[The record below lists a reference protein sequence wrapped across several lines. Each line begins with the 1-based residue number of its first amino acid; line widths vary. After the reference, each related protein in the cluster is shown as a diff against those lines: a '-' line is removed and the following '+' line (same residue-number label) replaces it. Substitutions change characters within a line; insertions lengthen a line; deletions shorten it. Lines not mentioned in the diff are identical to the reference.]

1 MPYGGTTPEQDKK
14 IERCVAKKVKGGMEK
29 TKAIKICKSSVL
41 GKEKTPKLIENVR
54 ISFNAPLTSE
64 AIGKDN
70 NSRKIA
76 GMAVPA
82 QESRNGRAYKL
93 EDLNK
98 AKFNGK
104 PYAEGIMLN
113 MGLNHSEDVTD
124 IVGKWKPIF
133 NDAGIAFEGMVYN
146 TGKYPYIT
154 DMLDKKLWES
164 VSVEMM
170 ADLIEEDGGVF
181 AKNQDIL
188 GLDFVKHPG
197 LPDANVGIAEAF
209 EKAVKES
216 SIQID
221 EPEAEHPEGDE
232 NMEKEE
238 IMVKEE
244 EEKQEEEEPKEEVP
258 EEKSEEPE
266 PEAPSTDNK
275 ETETLIKKTLEKVEE
290 LSKDVKKLKETPKSK
305 GKVTEKSE
313 PEISLVKE
321 RAGGKMNI
329 YSEEILY

>member
-1 MPYGGTTPEQDKK
+1 M
-14 IERCVAKKVKGGMEK
+14 
-29 TKAIKICKSSVL
+29 
-41 GKEKTPKLIENVR
+41 TPKTIENVR
-54 ISFNAPLTSE
+54 VSFNAPLIVET
-64 AIGKDN
+64 AGKDN
-70 NSRKIA
+70 NLRKIA

-82 QESRNGRAYKL
+82 QESRNGRTYKL

-124 IVGKWKPIF
+124 IVGKWQPTF
-133 NDAGIAFEGMVYN
+133 NDTGVSFEGTVYN
-146 TGKYPYIT
+146 TGKYPWIT

-170 ADLIEEDGGVF
+170 SDLVEEDGTIF
-181 AKNQDIL
+181 AKNMDIL

-221 EPEAEHPEGDE
+221 EPEAKQPEGDE
-232 NMEKEE
+232 NMAEEK

-244 EEKQEEEEPKEEVP
+244 DEKQEEEKEEVP

-266 PEAPSTDNK
+266 PEPEKPAEEDKS
-275 ETETLIKKTLEKVEE
+275 EALIKKTLDEVQA
-290 LSKDVKKLKETPKSK
+290 LSKEVKKLKETPKSK

-313 PEISLVKE
+313 PEMKLVMEKS
-321 RAGGKMNI
+321 GGKTNI
-329 YSEEILY
+329 YSDEFVY